1 MNIKKIMGFAIGPI
15 GAAALGFITLPIT
28 TWFYS
33 QEDIGKI
40 SMLQVAASFC
50 VLIFSLG
57 LDQSYV
63 REYHESENK
72 TALLKMAV
80 LPGLVLLILSIAVV
94 MITPTFFSELLFN
107 LPSEHL
113 SILVVVC
120 ILAAFL
126 SRFLSLILRMQ
137 EKGFAYSISMIL
149 PKLIFL
155 LVIGFYYLI
164 SIGFNLP
171 DLILAHTISM
181 LSVTL
186 IYGWNT
192 RTEWLGA
199 LKENIDLEKLKVMLK
214 FGAPLIV
221 GGATFW
227 GLTAMDKI
235 FLRNLSTFEELGIY
249 SVSVSFAGAAVIFQ
263 SIFSTV
269 WAPTVY
275 KWAAEGI
282 NAEKIDQVTEHTLA
296 IVVFCFIFIG
306 LFSWAVTYILPAEY
320 SRIQYIISACMAY
333 PLFYTLSETTV
344 VGLGVTRKS
353 NYAMLSAIVAA
364 LINLVGN
371 YLLVP
376 EYGATGAAV
385 STALSFWFF
394 LFLRT
399 ESSCV
404 AWRKLKRTKM
414 YCMTLSCLFLSIV
427 SAFLG
432 DLIYQ
437 YLVITWSILG
447 IFSIFIFKRSLMA
460 AVNFI
465 FP

>member
-1 MNIKKIMGFAIGPI
+1 MNINKIMGFAIGPI
-15 GAAALGFITLPIT
+15 GAAALGFITLPII

-72 TALLKMAV
+72 PALLKMAI
-80 LPGLVLLILSIAVV
+80 LPGIIILLVSLILIMSV
-94 MITPTFFSELLFN
+94 PTLFSELLFD
-107 LPSEHL
+107 LPSVIL
-113 SILVVVC
+113 SVLIVIF
-120 ILAAFL
+120 ILATFL

-137 EKGFAYSISMIL
+137 EKGLAYSMSLIL
-149 PKLIFL
+149 SKIIFL
-155 LVIGFYYLI
+155 LVMLCYYLI
-164 SIGFNLP
+164 SFGFELTY
-171 DLILAHTISM
+171 LVMAYAISM
-181 LSVTL
+181 VSVTF

-192 RTEWLGA
+192 RLEWREA
-199 LKENIDLEKLKVMLK
+199 LKERVEPDKFKLMLK

-227 GLTAMDKI
+227 GLTAMDRVFIRK
-235 FLRNLSTFEELGIY
+235 LSTFEELGIY
-249 SVSVSFAGAAVIFQ
+249 SVAVSFAGAAVIFQ
-263 SIFSTV
+263 SIFSIV

-282 NAEKIDQVTEHTLA
+282 NTEKIEKVTEHVLA
-296 IVVFCFIFIG
+296 IVVFCFIFVG
-306 LFSWAVTYILPAEY
+306 LFSWIVTYILPVQYE
-320 SRIQYIISACMAY
+320 RIQYIISACMAY

-353 NYAMLSAIVAA
+353 SYVMLSAIVAA

-394 LFLRT
+394 LLLRT

-404 AWRKLKRTKM
+404 AWRKLKRAKM
-414 YCMTLSCLFLSIV
+414 YYMTLSCLFLSIV

-437 YLVITWSILG
+437 YLVIAWSILG
-447 IFSIFIFKRSLMA
+447 VFSIFIFKRSLIA
-460 AVNFI
+460 AVKFV